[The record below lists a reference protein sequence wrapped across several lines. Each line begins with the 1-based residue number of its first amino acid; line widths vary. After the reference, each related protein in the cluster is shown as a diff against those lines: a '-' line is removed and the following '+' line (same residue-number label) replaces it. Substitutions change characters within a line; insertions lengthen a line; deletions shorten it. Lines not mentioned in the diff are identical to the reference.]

1 MFFWT
6 TYRRRFTLNCNIVS
20 CNINFKG
27 KNLIEKSFWM
37 QSRKYALI
45 SFSAIV
51 HAFTR
56 ILCIFPSIFL
66 PNIFCWLTYH
76 NYSEFMLVQ
85 ENFQRVVTFCSVISH
100 FWHFMIFCRLKTA
113 VNCCNNK
120 WCCTPWLYP
129 ALKKV
134 WIEH

>member
-1 MFFWT
+1 MFFRM
-6 TYRRRFTLNCNIVS
+6 TYRRRFTFNCNIVS

-76 NYSEFMLVQ
+76 NYSEFMLGQ
-85 ENFQRVVTFCSVISH
+85 EIFQKISYILFCDITFLT
-100 FWHFMIFCRLKTA
+100 WQFMIFCRLKTA

-120 WCCTPWLYP
+120 WCCTL
-129 ALKKV
+129 L
-134 WIEH
+134 

>member
-1 MFFWT
+1 M
-6 TYRRRFTLNCNIVS
+6 NA
-20 CNINFKG
+20 
-27 KNLIEKSFWM
+27 E

-66 PNIFCWLTYH
+66 PNIFCWLTYD

-85 ENFQRVVTFCSVISH
+85 EIFQRVVTFCSVISH
-100 FWHFMIFCRLKTA
+100 FWHDNLWFSVDSKLQLTVVIINGVVPCFKKSVNRTLGGPGIMIYLLTTQWVTRLINKYWLSISA
-113 VNCCNNK
+113 VIK
-120 WCCTPWLYP
+120 
-129 ALKKV
+129 
-134 WIEH
+134 